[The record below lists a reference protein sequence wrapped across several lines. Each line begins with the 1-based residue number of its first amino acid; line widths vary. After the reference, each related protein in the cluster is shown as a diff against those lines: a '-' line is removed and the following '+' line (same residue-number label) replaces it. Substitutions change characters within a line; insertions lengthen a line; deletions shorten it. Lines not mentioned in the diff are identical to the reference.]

1 MKTGVIIYVLA
12 KEELPNNFNEIEA
25 AKKLQLK
32 CNQVEFVTD
41 HHYDISYALWKLI
54 VSGMHRVI
62 CIFANYTKQ
71 SKLQMVGHQV
81 QLCAY

>member
-1 MKTGVIIYVLA
+1 MKTGVIIYVVA
-12 KEELPNNFNEIEA
+12 RESLPGNFNEVEA
-25 AKKLQLK
+25 ARQLQIK

-41 HHYDISYALWKLI
+41 QHYDISYALWKLI

-62 CIFANYTKQ
+62 CLFAHYSSQ
-71 SKLQMVGHQV
+71 SKLQLVGREV